1 MNDQISGRITR
12 IYLRISLLLLILP
25 VLYLGLWIS
34 ISGNEGLT
42 YFEKVQMLMDYFP
55 EAVRNPYGIS
65 LTFFGLSIG
74 SAIFGFLG
82 YMKSS
87 SGNSGYI
94 SMGISILAGFVAV
107 WFGMSLL

>member
-1 MNDQISGRITR
+1 MSNQISGRITR

-25 VLYLGLWIS
+25 VLYLGLWVS

-42 YFEKVQMLMDYFP
+42 YFEKVQMLMNYFP
-55 EAVRNPYGIS
+55 ESLRNPYGIS
-65 LTFFGLSIG
+65 LFFFGLSLG

-82 YMKSS
+82 YLKSS
-87 SGNSGYI
+87 SSNSGKI
-94 SMGISILAGFVAV
+94 SLGVSIFSGFIAL